1 MKRYDLIVYFDS
13 ELIYR
18 GVKAE
23 CEEKA
28 IDIVRNRLIKNFQKM
43 KFTKVDIKVLIER
56 GKNVR
61 K

>member
-1 MKRYDLIVYFDS
+1 
-13 ELIYR
+13 
-18 GVKAE
+18 VKAE